1 MWVAYLAVM
10 IFISALSC
18 GPKPLT
24 AAAESGLVELVPIA
38 LDPKEP
44 ERKEFGA
51 LTLLSAYELRSR
63 DKRFG
68 GLSGLWVESNGRLYA
83 VSDRGY
89 WFSARLKFDS
99 DGRLANLTDGDIQPL
114 RDSNGKPISGNWYD
128 AEALTR
134 APDGSFVVA
143 FEQAHRLWRYPPSPG
158 NFHSTARPVSVPPE
172 LARAPANGGLE
183 GIAYLPDGRL
193 LALTEEFQNE
203 DGSFK
208 GWLLENS
215 RFAELSYLP
224 SDGFRVTDCAALPN
238 GDVVVLERRYVP
250 LGIWH
255 ARLKLVSGR
264 GVRGEAKL
272 IGEEI
277 LKLEAPLHVDNFEG
291 VAVAEDAKGT
301 MIYVIS
307 DDNYSALQRTL
318 LLQFR
323 LPKTGN

>member
-1 MWVAYLAVM
+1 
-10 IFISALSC
+10 
-18 GPKPLT
+18 
-24 AAAESGLVELVPIA
+24 
-38 LDPKEP
+38 
-44 ERKEFGA
+44 
-51 LTLLSAYELRSR
+51 
-63 DKRFG
+63 
-68 GLSGLWVESNGRLYA
+68 
-83 VSDRGY
+83 
-89 WFSARLKFDS
+89 
-99 DGRLANLTDGDIQPL
+99 
-114 RDSNGKPISGNWYD
+114 
-128 AEALTR
+128 
-134 APDGSFVVA
+134 
-143 FEQAHRLWRYPPSPG
+143 
-158 NFHSTARPVSVPPE
+158 
-172 LARAPANGGLE
+172 
-183 GIAYLPDGRL
+183 
-193 LALTEEFQNE
+193 
-203 DGSFK
+203 
-208 GWLLENS
+208 
-215 RFAELSYLP
+215 
-224 SDGFRVTDCAALPN
+224 LPN